1 MNGYAGK
8 TEYFQVKKG
17 HVERNT
23 VQETLVIPL
32 YAHMLFTK
40 AYPNEQAA
48 ELIARLNVDFKGL
61 EHKSKGLMYRFGVLE
76 TAMRQIDLACE
87 VRDYLKTYTESTV
100 VNLGCGLDLTR
111 LEMLWVH
118 IF

>member
-1 MNGYAGK
+1 
-8 TEYFQVKKG
+8 
-17 HVERNT
+17 
-23 VQETLVIPL
+23 
-32 YAHMLFTK
+32 
-40 AYPNEQAA
+40 
-48 ELIARLNVDFKGL
+48 
-61 EHKSKGLMYRFGVLE
+61 MYRCGVLE